1 MFTNMKRISLII
13 LLFGQV
19 AFAQT
24 DTPKELIAQLDSY
37 ESRYRSASATTE
49 ILSRQADS
57 LAKVIQ
63 KRKSNNSRSILSDR
77 ALAEELR
84 LSQELSG
91 KLQNA
96 QHFEEVQLDSLI
108 RKAEQTLKIL
118 NDEVT
123 RLTIQFSAAKSDG
136 NSAQQKNFAGELREV
151 EKLRHRCQTLLKN
164 TPAPAPLMQV
174 MIQPDD
180 SPEAIAQKADFVLDQ
195 SDRLRRN
202 AQQTEEKTKQVRQE
216 LVMRE
221 RLADFVQDLRVFDP
235 SAETAQGVSTSG
247 DQTRSQTGSPE
258 TDVSSG
264 FADRA
269 ATQPISSLL
278 LVNDTVWPQD
288 ISQLSNSDLKKWI
301 THLENQRKYWLAQA
315 DSLVKRALDMRN
327 AINSKIKVR

>member
-1 MFTNMKRISLII
+1 MFTTMKRISLIA

-24 DTPKELIAQLDSY
+24 DSLKALISQLDSF
-37 ESRYRSASATTE
+37 ESRYRSASAAAE

-63 KRKSNNSRSILSDR
+63 KRKSNNSRNILSDR
-77 ALAEELR
+77 ALAEELK

-91 KLQNA
+91 KLQDA
-96 QHFEEVQLDSLI
+96 QHFEEVQLDSLV

-123 RLTIQFSAAKSDG
+123 RLTIQFSAAKANG
-136 NSAQQKNFAGELREV
+136 NSAQQKIFAGELREV
-151 EKLRHRCQTLLKN
+151 ESLRQRCQTLLKN

-180 SPEAIAQKADFVLDQ
+180 SPEVIAQKADFVLDQ
-195 SDRLRRN
+195 SDRLLRN
-202 AQQTEEKTKQVRQE
+202 AMQTEEKAKQVRQE
-216 LVMRE
+216 LAMRE

-235 SAETAQGVSTSG
+235 SSEAAQGVSGSS
-247 DQTRSQTGSPE
+247 DPTRSPTGSLE
-258 TDVSSG
+258 DASG
-264 FADRA
+264 SFADRA
-269 ATQPISSLL
+269 STQPINSLL
-278 LVNDTVWPQD
+278 LANDTVWPQD
-288 ISQLSNSDLKKWI
+288 ISQLSNANLKKWI
-301 THLENQRKYWLAQA
+301 TQLENQRKHWLAQA

-327 AINSKIKVR
+327 SINSKIKER

>member
-1 MFTNMKRISLII
+1 MVTKNMKRISLIA
-13 LLFGQV
+13 LLFVQA

-24 DTPKELIAQLDSY
+24 NSPRALISQLDSY
-37 ESRYRSASATTE
+37 ESRYHSASAASE
-49 ILSRQADS
+49 ILSHQADS

-63 KRKSNNSRSILSDR
+63 KRKSNNSRNILSDR
-77 ALAEELR
+77 ALAEELK

-123 RLTIQFSAAKSDG
+123 RLTIQFSAAKSNG
-136 NSAQQKNFAGELREV
+136 NSAQQKIFAGELREV
-151 EKLRHRCQTLLKN
+151 EKLRQRCQTLLKN
-164 TPAPAPLMQV
+164 APAPAPLMQV

-180 SPEAIAQKADFVLDQ
+180 SPEVIAQKADFVLDQ

-202 AQQTEEKTKQVRQE
+202 AMQTEEKTNQMRQE
-216 LVMRE
+216 LAMRE

-235 SAETAQGVSTSG
+235 SSEATQGAPATGNRSTSPLG
-247 DQTRSQTGSPE
+247 IPE
-258 TDVSSG
+258 TESG
-264 FADRA
+264 AFADRA
-269 ATQPISSLL
+269 ATQPISNLL
-278 LVNDTVWPQD
+278 LANDAVWPQD
-288 ISQLSNSDLKKWI
+288 ISQLSNNDLKKWI
-301 THLENQRKYWLAQA
+301 AYLENQRRYWLAQA

-327 AINSKIKVR
+327 SINGKTKER

>member
-1 MFTNMKRISLII
+1 MFTNMKRISLIV

-19 AFAQT
+19 ALAQT
-24 DTPKELIAQLDSY
+24 ESPKELIAQLDSY

-49 ILSRQADS
+49 ILSLQADS

-63 KRKSNNSRSILSDR
+63 KRKNNNSRNILSDR

-84 LSQELSG
+84 LSHELSG

-108 RKAEQTLKIL
+108 RKAERTLKIL

-123 RLTIQFSAAKSDG
+123 RLTIQFSAAKANG
-136 NSAQQKNFAGELREV
+136 NSAQQKIFAGELRDV
-151 EKLRHRCQTLLKN
+151 EALRQRCQTLLKN
-164 TPAPAPLMQV
+164 APAPAPIMQV

-180 SPEAIAQKADFVLDQ
+180 SPEVIAQKADFVLDQ

-202 AQQTEEKTKQVRQE
+202 ALQTEEKAKQVQQE
-216 LVMRE
+216 LAMRE

-235 SAETAQGVSTSG
+235 RSETAQSAPKTG
-247 DQTRSQTGSPE
+247 DQSASPAGFPDGESGS
-258 TDVSSG
+258 

-269 ATQPISSLL
+269 SSQPISSLL
-278 LVNDTVWPQD
+278 LANDTVWPQD
-288 ISQLSNSDLKKWI
+288 ISQLSNADLKKWI

-327 AINSKIKVR
+327 AINSKTKER

>member
-1 MFTNMKRISLII
+1 MFTNMKRISLIA

-24 DTPKELIAQLDSY
+24 DSPKALISQLDSY
-37 ESRYRSASATTE
+37 ESRYRSASAATE

-63 KRKSNNSRSILSDR
+63 KRKSDNSRNILSDR
-77 ALAEELR
+77 ALAEGLR

-91 KLQNA
+91 KLQAA
-96 QHFEEVQLDSLI
+96 QHLEAMQLDSLI

-123 RLTIQFSAAKSDG
+123 RLTIQFSAAKSSG
-136 NSAQQKNFAGELREV
+136 NSTQKKFFAGELREV
-151 EKLRHRCQTLLKN
+151 EKLRQRCQALLKN
-164 TPAPAPLMQV
+164 SPAPAPLMQV

-180 SPEAIAQKADFVLDQ
+180 SPEMIVQKTDFVLDQ

-202 AQQTEEKTKQVRQE
+202 AQQTEEKAKQVRQE
-216 LVMRE
+216 LAMRE

-235 SAETAQGVSTSG
+235 SAEAAQGAPKSG
-247 DQTRSQTGSPE
+247 EVTAGPQGESGS
-258 TDVSSG
+258 

-269 ATQPISSLL
+269 SAQPISSLL
-278 LVNDTVWPQD
+278 LANDSVWPQD
-288 ISQLSNSDLKKWI
+288 ISQLSNADLKKWI
-301 THLENQRKYWLAQA
+301 AHLENQRKYWLAQA
-315 DSLVKRALDMRN
+315 DSLVKRALDMRKS
-327 AINSKIKVR
+327 IDRKTQER